1 MRSNGYWGD
10 VEDVRNSLEETLA
23 TNGVA
28 AYFNGHDHD
37 MQHTVVRVSGRALHH
52 FTSGAG
58 SKTGRGFG
66 VAETTFERDEPGFAS
81 VRVSRDAVKV
91 QFWGA
96 GENEGLLHATT
107 VEPQ

>member
-1 MRSNGYWGD
+1 MFGHHPMRSNGYWGD

-52 FTSGAG
+52 SHLALGQRQT
-58 SKTGRGFG
+58 R
-66 VAETTFERDEPGFAS
+66 VRRRRDY
-81 VRVSRDAVKV
+81 V
-91 QFWGA
+91 
-96 GENEGLLHATT
+96 
-107 VEPQ
+107 